1 MCLSTEG
8 RSIPYPYPLSFMCS
22 DECEEHFCSDCRT
35 FTQCQF
41 GEEETPHV
49 DEETRLRNVGAC
61 HIFCNSCSTDK
72 EPCLNICQ
80 GKGCNRANCNGRS
93 VHDGYNNCASENAKS
108 ANYVKQWT
116 SDEGGV
122 GSSGGT
128 AFFCNDCHIKEC
140 K

>member
-8 RSIPYPYPLSFMCS
+8 RSFPFPYPLSFMCS
-22 DECEEHFCSDCRT
+22 DECEEHYCSDCRT

-41 GEEETPHV
+41 GEEETPPT
-49 DEETRLRNVGAC
+49 EENVGYC
-61 HIFCNSCSTDK
+61 HIFCNSCSNCQE

-80 GKGCNRANCNGRS
+80 GKGCNRANCSGRS
-93 VHDGYNNCASENAKS
+93 DHDCYKNCASSNAKS

-116 SDEGGV
+116 SGEGGV
-122 GSSGGT
+122 CSSGGT